1 MIDEKEIAYYRSN
14 IIDKYIIEV
23 ETSLEAQ
30 EVVNL
35 KKYRE
40 RKSLKSNPDYKRC
53 TRCGEYK
60 RLTEFYKNPLK
71 KQGVFDYCK
80 KCARERAK
88 QRREQNGHAR
98 TKADVVH
105 RQRRV

>member
-14 IIDKYIIEV
+14 IIDKYIIEIDTMLAIK
-23 ETSLEAQ
+23 ERINS
-30 EVVNL
+30 
-35 KKYRE
+35 KKYEMYQRSE
-40 RKSLKSNPDYKRC
+40 RLKVNPNYKRC

-88 QRREQNGHAR
+88 QRREQCN
-98 TKADVVH
+98 
-105 RQRRV
+105 